1 MTSSI
6 VLTDAPLDQQSR
18 GQLDELAP
26 DGSPIFSATQVD
38 TFRLCKRKWAWRYL
52 DGIESE
58 PHASAQL
65 GTEVHAQ
72 LEGWLREGK
81 MLDMSTR
88 AGLIAMS
95 SLHLLPS
102 PKSCDVERPF
112 LIELFGFRFRGFKDF
127 ERGPEIHRSNGTWIS
142 GFVGDHKTSTD
153 PSKWG
158 KSADDLRND
167 TQAILYAAEHMHRF
181 EAPSVELHWNYLR
194 TSGSP
199 KATPVLDGTWER
211 DDEGNVA
218 WMPNGRRPVITRG
231 ECEPVLERTYN
242 AAKEMASI
250 CAQASAKDLAAISRE
265 DRVLPP
271 HALSLEPNAAAC
283 QAFGGCP
290 HIERCNLS
298 ANDKIRSLFKMNDK
312 EALLAKMANNPQL
325 PPAGPPAAAPAINP
339 PTAPSP
345 FVDGTPFND
354 GKDWHLPGTPGYLAW
369 KAFFAAQAA
378 STGTPAAAPS
388 TQPTDATIKHLTPAQ
403 EQTINAAVAAA
414 TPTNGAAT
422 NGAAAPTT
430 PPSTEQHLTEGLK
443 RRGRPRK
450 VVGVNADPKV
460 SAVGTSAEQT
470 RPGLPALATMGQALV
485 DLGSAI
491 LELAGVTYAD
501 EDE

>member
-1 MTSSI
+1 MTSSFVYHGASFEVVPAGGI
-6 VLTDAPLDQQSR
+6 
-18 GQLDELAP
+18 ELAP

-52 DGIESE
+52 DGIEAE
-58 PHASAQL
+58 PHPSAQL

-112 LIELFGFRFRGFKDF
+112 IIELFGFRFRGFKDF

-153 PSKWG
+153 PNKWG
-158 KSADDLRND
+158 KTAEDLRND
-167 TQAILYAAEHMHRF
+167 TQAILYSAEHMHRF

-199 KATPVLDGTWER
+199 KATPVLDLG
-211 DDEGNVA
+211 G
-218 WMPNGRRPVITRG
+218 GRPVITRG

-242 AAKEMASI
+242 AAKEMA
-250 CAQASAKDLAAISRE
+250 ALYVALMAPPPRE
-265 DRVLPP
+265 NR
-271 HALSLEPNAAAC
+271 ALELEPNAAAC

-325 PPAGPPAAAPAINP
+325 PPAGPPAAATPAINP

-354 GKDWHLPGTPGYLAW
+354 GKDWHLPGTPGYEAW
-369 KAFFAAQAA
+369 KAFFASQAA
-378 STGTPAAAPS
+378 KSTPAAGTPGGS
-388 TQPTDATIKHLTPAQ
+388 ATGSAGS
-403 EQTINAAVAAA
+403 A
-414 TPTNGAAT
+414 TPTPEAGTPGGSASMAPAHTNGAAT

-443 RRGRPRK
+443 RRRTRK
-450 VVGVNADPKV
+450 VIGVNAPPKV
-460 SAVGTSAEQT
+460 SAVGTRADQT
-470 RPGLPALATMGQALV
+470 LPGLSSLATMGQALI
-485 DLGSAI
+485 DLGSSF

>member
-6 VLTDAPLDQQSR
+6 VLASTTLPALVET
-18 GQLDELAP
+18 GVIEP

-58 PHASAQL
+58 PHPSAQL

-153 PSKWG
+153 PNKWG
-158 KSADDLRND
+158 KTAEDLRND
-167 TQAILYAAEHMHRF
+167 TQAILYAAEHLHRF

-211 DDEGNVA
+211 DDEGNAV
-218 WMPNGRRPVITRG
+218 WTSNGRRPVITRG

-242 AAKEMASI
+242 AAKEMAAI
-250 CAQASAKDLAAISRE
+250 CAQASAKDAEGALHE
-265 DRVLPP
+265 VQVLPP

-325 PPAGPPAAAPAINP
+325 PPAGPPAATAPAINP

-345 FVDGTPFND
+345 FVDGIPFLD
-354 GKDWHLPGTPGYLAW
+354 GKDWHLPGTPGYEAW
-369 KAFFAAQAA
+369 KAFYASQAA
-378 STGTPAAAPS
+378 STGP
-388 TQPTDATIKHLTPAQ
+388 
-403 EQTINAAVAAA
+403 A
-414 TPTNGAAT
+414 TPGGSATGTSVGSATPTPEAGTPGGFASMATTHTNGAAT

-443 RRGRPRK
+443 RRRTRK
-450 VVGVNADPKV
+450 VIGVNAPPKA
-460 SAVGTSAEQT
+460 SAVGTRADQT
-470 RPGLPALATMGQALV
+470 LPGLSSLATMGQALI
-485 DLGSAI
+485 DLGSSL